1 MRLPIQGRD
10 GIVRFDCQDE
20 QEVVS
25 ALKEIFNTTEI
36 GKTYKK
42 EFYVK
47 DRGDDDFEKLV
58 RAAIQIAGS
67 DMISIG
73 DLSHALTL
81 LIDSGEIKPKNF
93 TATQPLEE
101 PVEDTRPRDRNG
113 KLLTDAQIA
122 WGEMARFAETA
133 SADAIRQRKNVDGKF
148 REFVANNLRREMQGE
163 IGDAVIPAGQP
174 TAKTRANQT
183 LVDFAR
189 KYNAEPSQNLK
200 PRGGFILLAGEQVP
214 YSQFLELV
222 NAATNAR
229 LL

>member
-1 MRLPIQGRD
+1 MSVQRD
-10 GIVRFDCQDE
+10 NHGEIVFTTDE
-20 QEVVS
+20 DKEIEG
-25 ALKEIFNTTEI
+25 ALKEIFNTTEV
-36 GKTYKK
+36 GQDYKK
-42 EFYVK
+42 NYYIKARCDEDY
-47 DRGDDDFEKLV
+47 DRLV
-58 RAAIQIAGS
+58 AAAIQIAGGPF
-67 DMISIG
+67 ICG
-73 DLSHALTL
+73 RHLQHALTL

-93 TATQPLEE
+93 TPAAKFEE
-101 PVEDTRPRDRNG
+101 PEEDTRPRDHNG

-163 IGDAVIPAGQP
+163 IGDAVVPAGQP

-183 LVDFAR
+183 LVDFAC